1 MKKVLV
7 ITYYFPPSG
16 GAGVQR
22 WLKMMKY
29 LPTFGV
35 QPVVLTV
42 DPLYASYPQ
51 CDESLLADVS
61 PTLSVYRTKTSEV
74 LGTYKKLSPQKEIPH
89 TGFSNEQHPTFL
101 QKVARF
107 IRGNFFL
114 PDPRRGWNKFAYRE
128 AVKILEKEQIDT
140 IITTSPPHSTQL
152 IGLKLKKKYPHLH
165 WIADLRDPWSQ
176 LFYNQYLYQTPLAK
190 YLNAQYERKVLQ
202 HADRVLTVSEDCVK
216 TFPAVTKHPM
226 VVLPNGFDPAD
237 FEGVEPLPASDKKVL
252 SYVGVFGPEYGADAL
267 VDALKQLPAACSNN
281 LLLRMVGHVNDTVK
295 AKLQSLPIEVQYTGY
310 VSHKEA
316 IRYMCATD
324 ALLLC
329 IPQVASNKAILTGKL
344 FEYMAARKP
353 IMLVGPVDGNAAAL
367 VNQLGI
373 GYVADYEALGIA
385 TMIQKWQKEP
395 FIMPDACG
403 IQAFSRK
410 EIARK
415 LAHLVMALEKES

>member
-140 IITTSPPHSTQL
+140 IITTSPPHS
-152 IGLKLKKKYPHLH
+152 I
-165 WIADLRDPWSQ
+165 
-176 LFYNQYLYQTPLAK
+176 
-190 YLNAQYERKVLQ
+190 LN
-202 HADRVLTVSEDCVK
+202 SS
-216 TFPAVTKHPM
+216 
-226 VVLPNGFDPAD
+226 G
-237 FEGVEPLPASDKKVL
+237 
-252 SYVGVFGPEYGADAL
+252 
-267 VDALKQLPAACSNN
+267 
-281 LLLRMVGHVNDTVK
+281 
-295 AKLQSLPIEVQYTGY
+295 
-310 VSHKEA
+310 
-316 IRYMCATD
+316 
-324 ALLLC
+324 
-329 IPQVASNKAILTGKL
+329 
-344 FEYMAARKP
+344 
-353 IMLVGPVDGNAAAL
+353 
-367 VNQLGI
+367 
-373 GYVADYEALGIA
+373 
-385 TMIQKWQKEP
+385 
-395 FIMPDACG
+395 MP
-403 IQAFSRK
+403 
-410 EIARK
+410 
-415 LAHLVMALEKES
+415 